1 MQRSNW
7 REEIELPEFVQS
19 FNLLT
24 KGYAAFDAVNR
35 ARQNPLVQK
44 GFKAIKNKAVDLLT
58 PKSFKEIDKP
68 KVEVKPEV
76 NTNIKGFKPKGFT
89 PSKEIE
95 NERQKLIK
103 QRELE
108 KIKEKEIDKKLK
120 PLKKETGTGT
130 EVKPVETPQTET
142 ETTPKENDNKKK
154 ITTIT
159 KIRNNQNNNEKNI
172 NKNDLNKKNKN
183 KDNTRIIPLP
193 FGLGSKTK
201 RKTPVTNKKRVP
213 AGIPR
218 RLPRLPLPNKKPIN
232 PQARAIERLA
242 ATRDRDG
249 DGKLERKRKS
259 GEYQETFNHNISE
272 TSTMNTQKTKV
283 TNIITEPTTK
293 VIADPR
299 RTTSKIGSAMSAV
312 QRIGSVVSGKN
323 KTAASSK
330 KVNRLAATRDRDG
343 DGKVERRR
351 KSGEFQETLLYDVV
365 LDYIISE
372 NFASDIEGANKVML
386 KLSDELMQ
394 EIYER
399 TMTASEKRKDTMLKK
414 KYDDSDMKK
423 NMQDQYGK
431 EEGKKVYFATIRK
444 QAMKKEE
451 VIPEDVGVSTAMT
464 KARKE
469 AELKRKEA
477 VAVAM
482 AKKVRKEEVKGDK
495 VVKMVKAVTDEKK
508 RKNAL
513 QIQKYIGEE
522 EQLEGYG
529 SDRVGPAL
537 RVARAIDSV
546 NPRPTPN
553 SKRTRASRALK
564 LASIKKDEKIRKR
577 QENPY
582 SADKR
587 LKMVATSIR
596 DRVKQ
601 KAKALTRSE
610 EVVTELNRYE
620 KEKGIDTKTKKP
632 VTKGGT
638 AKKDLAF
645 QAVMKKYSSQRMG
658 GNEPKKVRGVKSDEG
673 TGRITKML
681 AKKKEQQ
688 AKSKELD
695 AKAKKAG
702 YKTTQDYVNVQAVRK
717 GGLGT

>member
-1 MQRSNW
+1 MKKSDW
-7 REEIELPEFVQS
+7 KTDLSEI
-19 FNLLT
+19 
-24 KGYAAFDAVNR
+24 
-35 ARQNPLVQK
+35 
-44 GFKAIKNKAVDLLT
+44 
-58 PKSFKEIDKP
+58 
-68 KVEVKPEV
+68 V
-76 NTNIKGFKPKGFT
+76 NTNIA
-89 PSKEIE
+89 S
-95 NERQKLIK
+95 NN
-103 QRELE
+103 
-108 KIKEKEIDKKLK
+108 KINIDLSRKDDKKK
-120 PLKKETGTGT
+120 SFFGSKKR
-130 EVKPVETPQTET
+130 KPVE
-142 ETTPKENDNKKK
+142 K
-154 ITTIT
+154 
-159 KIRNNQNNNEKNI
+159 
-172 NKNDLNKKNKN
+172 L
-183 KDNTRIIPLP
+183 
-193 FGLGSKTK
+193 
-201 RKTPVTNKKRVP
+201 V
-213 AGIPR
+213 
-218 RLPRLPLPNKKPIN
+218 
-232 PQARAIERLA
+232 

-249 DGKLERKRKS
+249 DGKLERKQKG
-259 GEYQETFNHNISE
+259 GEYQE
-272 TSTMNTQKTKV
+272 
-283 TNIITEPTTK
+283 
-293 VIADPR
+293 A
-299 RTTSKIGSAMSAV
+299 
-312 QRIGSVVSGKN
+312 
-323 KTAASSK
+323 
-330 KVNRLAATRDRDG
+330 
-343 DGKVERRR
+343 
-351 KSGEFQETLLYDVV
+351 LLYDVV
-365 LDYIISE
+365 HDYIISE
-372 NFASDIEGANKVML
+372 NFASDTEGANKVML

-451 VIPEDVGVSTAMT
+451 VEQEDPSVKAKMKRQAMIKKQVLMKKLQAVRAGAGADITSSYDPQGEEVSEVVSQSMRPSNIKK
-464 KARKE
+464 KAKLS
-469 AELKRKEA
+469 AALKRLEDLK
-477 VAVAM
+477 VA
-482 AKKVRKEEVKGDK
+482 AKMRKEEVSGEK

-620 KEKGIDTKTKKP
+620 KEKRIDTKTKKP
-632 VTKGGT
+632 ITKGGT

-658 GNEPKKVRGVKSDEG
+658 GNEPKKVKGVKSDEG
-673 TGRITKML
+673 TGRISRML

-688 AKSKELD
+688 AKNKKLASAAL
-695 AKAKKAG
+695 KAG
-702 YKTTQDYVNVQAVRK
+702 YKSTQDYVNVQAVRK

>member
-1 MQRSNW
+1 M
-7 REEIELPEFVQS
+7 
-19 FNLLT
+19 T
-24 KGYAAFDAVNR
+24 
-35 ARQNPLVQK
+35 
-44 GFKAIKNKAVDLLT
+44 
-58 PKSFKEIDKP
+58 
-68 KVEVKPEV
+68 
-76 NTNIKGFKPKGFT
+76 
-89 PSKEIE
+89 
-95 NERQKLIK
+95 
-103 QRELE
+103 
-108 KIKEKEIDKKLK
+108 
-120 PLKKETGTGT
+120 
-130 EVKPVETPQTET
+130 
-142 ETTPKENDNKKK
+142 
-154 ITTIT
+154 
-159 KIRNNQNNNEKNI
+159 
-172 NKNDLNKKNKN
+172 
-183 KDNTRIIPLP
+183 
-193 FGLGSKTK
+193 
-201 RKTPVTNKKRVP
+201 
-213 AGIPR
+213 
-218 RLPRLPLPNKKPIN
+218 
-232 PQARAIERLA
+232 
-242 ATRDRDG
+242 
-249 DGKLERKRKS
+249 
-259 GEYQETFNHNISE
+259 
-272 TSTMNTQKTKV
+272 
-283 TNIITEPTTK
+283 
-293 VIADPR
+293 
-299 RTTSKIGSAMSAV
+299 
-312 QRIGSVVSGKN
+312 
-323 KTAASSK
+323 
-330 KVNRLAATRDRDG
+330 
-343 DGKVERRR
+343 
-351 KSGEFQETLLYDVV
+351 QETLLYDVV
-365 LDYIISE
+365 HDYIISE
-372 NFASDIEGANKVML
+372 NFASDTEGANKVML

-399 TMTASEKRKDTMLKK
+399 MMTASEKRKDTMLKK

-451 VIPEDVGVSTAMT
+451 VEQEDPSLKAKMKRQAMIKKQVLMKKLQAVRAGAGADVTSFYNPQGEEISEVVSQSMKPSNIKK
-464 KARKE
+464 KAKLS
-469 AELKRKEA
+469 AALKRLEDLK
-477 VAVAM
+477 VA
-482 AKKVRKEEVKGDK
+482 AKMRKEEVSGEK

-620 KEKGIDTKTKKP
+620 KEKRIDTKTKKP
-632 VTKGGT
+632 ITKGGT

-658 GNEPKKVRGVKSDEG
+658 GNEPKKVKGVKSDEG
-673 TGRITKML
+673 TGRISKML

-688 AKSKELD
+688 AKNKKLASAAL
-695 AKAKKAG
+695 KAG
-702 YKTTQDYVNVQAVRK
+702 YKSTQDYVNVQAVRK

>member
-1 MQRSNW
+1 M
-7 REEIELPEFVQS
+7 
-19 FNLLT
+19 T
-24 KGYAAFDAVNR
+24 
-35 ARQNPLVQK
+35 
-44 GFKAIKNKAVDLLT
+44 
-58 PKSFKEIDKP
+58 
-68 KVEVKPEV
+68 
-76 NTNIKGFKPKGFT
+76 
-89 PSKEIE
+89 
-95 NERQKLIK
+95 
-103 QRELE
+103 
-108 KIKEKEIDKKLK
+108 
-120 PLKKETGTGT
+120 
-130 EVKPVETPQTET
+130 
-142 ETTPKENDNKKK
+142 
-154 ITTIT
+154 
-159 KIRNNQNNNEKNI
+159 
-172 NKNDLNKKNKN
+172 
-183 KDNTRIIPLP
+183 
-193 FGLGSKTK
+193 
-201 RKTPVTNKKRVP
+201 
-213 AGIPR
+213 
-218 RLPRLPLPNKKPIN
+218 
-232 PQARAIERLA
+232 
-242 ATRDRDG
+242 
-249 DGKLERKRKS
+249 
-259 GEYQETFNHNISE
+259 
-272 TSTMNTQKTKV
+272 
-283 TNIITEPTTK
+283 
-293 VIADPR
+293 
-299 RTTSKIGSAMSAV
+299 
-312 QRIGSVVSGKN
+312 
-323 KTAASSK
+323 
-330 KVNRLAATRDRDG
+330 
-343 DGKVERRR
+343 
-351 KSGEFQETLLYDVV
+351 QETLLYDVV
-365 LDYIISE
+365 HDYIISE
-372 NFASDIEGANKVML
+372 NFASDTEGANKVML

-451 VIPEDVGVSTAMT
+451 VEQEDPSVKAKMKRQAMIKKQVLMKKLQAVRAGAGADITSSYDPQGEEISEVVSQSMRPSNIKK
-464 KARKE
+464 KAKLS
-469 AELKRKEA
+469 AALKRLEDLK
-477 VAVAM
+477 VA
-482 AKKVRKEEVKGDK
+482 AKMRKEEVSGDK

-601 KAKALTRSE
+601 KARALTRSE

-645 QAVMKKYSSQRMG
+645 QAVMKKYGSQRMG
-658 GNEPKKVRGVKSDEG
+658 ANEPKKVKGAKSDEG
-673 TGRITKML
+673 TGKYLKMQNKKKQTADQTAAD
-681 AKKKEQQ
+681 AKKRGF
-688 AKSKELD
+688 D
-695 AKAKKAG
+695 
-702 YKTTQDYVNVQAVRK
+702 NVQNYVDTMARYGGK
-717 GGLGT
+717 KNYDSGKGLGS